1 MTNNHFLVYLDQV
14 ATPERKL
21 VFQEAIE
28 TLTAAGI
35 RGHEFQIDEMM
46 ELDDLG
52 DNAEFLLQIE
62 ATLSTIYHGILQQFG
77 VTLDD
82 ACDLAMATD
91 ILKALLAMDNW
102 SDPASLSDACESQ
115 ESSEAILAELL
126 ELTGNKH
133 AGDYLPHLVRVSSD
147 LIQRIDDAN
156 HLYPESALPSSEEH
170 TRAVDRLT
178 AFFARYSAPILSQA
192 ISEMLLLG
200 ADYKALMEPYQ
211 EKVSNLELEAAVNE
225 LVGFALASDLP
236 NGEEL
241 IKAIHDESQGWWD
254 GQTSTATKAT
264 ALVKERLKEAHAL

>member
-35 RGHEFQIDEMM
+35 HGHEFQIDEMM

-62 ATLSTIYHGILQQFG
+62 ATLSTIYHGLLQQFG
-77 VTLDD
+77 VTVDEN
-82 ACDLAMATD
+82 CDLAMATD

-115 ESSEAILAELL
+115 ESAEATLAELL
-126 ELTGNKH
+126 ELTGSKH
-133 AGDYLPHLVRVSSD
+133 AGDYLPHLDRVSPD
-147 LIQRIDDAN
+147 LIQRIDDTN

-200 ADYKALMEPYQ
+200 ADYRALMEPYQ
-211 EKVSNLELEAAVNE
+211 EKVSNLEIEPAVNE

-254 GQTSTATKAT
+254 GQTSTATKVT
-264 ALVKERLKEAHAL
+264 ALVKERLKEANAL